1 MKMATLNISLPGPMN
16 DYVRARCRRDYG
28 NVSEFFRALLR
39 EEMQSEIA
47 ADLAF
52 LESTSSGAQPGPTK
66 KEIAGVLALQKR
78 VRKKAR
84 GARRL

>member
-1 MKMATLNISLPGPMN
+1 
-16 DYVRARCRRDYG
+16 
-28 NVSEFFRALLR
+28 
-39 EEMQSEIA
+39 MQSEIA